1 MANRGT
7 HFSWSLEVFRL
18 EALYTMGIR
27 IKGKIGKSRLA
38 TTSKAPSLLGLL
50 KEKRA
55 GFQGKNER
63 TQISPQHS
71 ERVEYQT
78 PLA

>member
-1 MANRGT
+1 
-7 HFSWSLEVFRL
+7 
-18 EALYTMGIR
+18 MGIR
-27 IKGKIGKSRLA
+27 IEGKIGKSRLA

-71 ERVEYQT
+71 KRVE
-78 PLA
+78 LNFD